1 MMTFPPTSAVGECW
15 DGNSCHQEY
24 DSCDCLTPL
33 NQKTILKNGVI
44 EDFFLAVGK
53 EKMDTL
59 YPSSDIQMDIKYP
72 AFLSALWELFT
83 NSPRQEY
90 QAC

>member
-1 MMTFPPTSAVGECW
+1 VKWFGFVYLLQQRACQKGREL
-15 DGNSCHQEY
+15 
-24 DSCDCLTPL
+24 LTPL
-33 NQKTILKNGVI
+33 NHKAILKNGVI

-72 AFLSALWELFT
+72 AF
-83 NSPRQEY
+83 
-90 QAC
+90 